1 MVTDNADR
9 EANVVE
15 ETKSNTHTHGGIT
28 SQDAGVKRGDVVAL
42 YMPVTPLAVAA
53 MLATARIGAVHSV
66 IFAGFSS
73 EAVAARINDAG
84 AKVVMTADEAVRGG
98 KRIPL
103 KSTVDRQT
111 CSRRL
116 MMLYNWREG
125 A

>member
-1 MVTDNADR
+1 M
-9 EANVVE
+9 
-15 ETKSNTHTHGGIT
+15 
-28 SQDAGVKRGDVVAL
+28 KRGDVVAL

-111 CSRRL
+111 CARCL